1 MRLGGSILRSYND
14 PHEWIQIVKELR
26 YSAVLAPV
34 GHDAPDE
41 LVKAYVEEAKK
52 AGVVIAEVGAWS
64 NPVSKDEEER
74 KKALEYC
81 KKQLDLADRIGARCC
96 VNIAGSRGEIWD
108 GFYRDNYSE
117 DTYALIV
124 DSVREII
131 DDVKPKN
138 TFYTLEPMPWMYP
151 DSPDSY
157 LRLIKDI
164 DRKEFGVHL
173 DFVNMINSP
182 QKYLFNDKFI
192 KECFDKLGPYIKSIH
207 AKDVIM
213 ENRFTTIIREVAPGK
228 GTIDYAVF
236 LRLVEDL
243 DPDMPVLIEHL
254 DTQEEYI
261 EAFDYI
267 KTVADRNNIKIKPVL

>member
-1 MRLGGSILRSYND
+1 M
-14 PHEWIQIVKELR
+14 
-26 YSAVLAPV
+26 
-34 GHDAPDE
+34 
-41 LVKAYVEEAKK
+41 
-52 AGVVIAEVGAWS
+52 IAEVGAWS

-192 KECFDKLGPYIKSIH
+192 KECFDKLGPYIKAFMQKTLSWKTALLPLF
-207 AKDVIM
+207 AKWLP
-213 ENRFTTIIREVAPGK
+213 EK
-228 GTIDYAVF
+228 
-236 LRLVEDL
+236 
-243 DPDMPVLIEHL
+243 VL
-254 DTQEEYI
+254 
-261 EAFDYI
+261 
-267 KTVADRNNIKIKPVL
+267 

>member
-1 MRLGGSILRSYND
+1 M
-14 PHEWIQIVKELR
+14 Q
-26 YSAVLAPV
+26 
-34 GHDAPDE
+34 
-41 LVKAYVEEAKK
+41 
-52 AGVVIAEVGAWS
+52 
-64 NPVSKDEEER
+64 
-74 KKALEYC
+74 
-81 KKQLDLADRIGARCC
+81 KQLDLADRIGARCC